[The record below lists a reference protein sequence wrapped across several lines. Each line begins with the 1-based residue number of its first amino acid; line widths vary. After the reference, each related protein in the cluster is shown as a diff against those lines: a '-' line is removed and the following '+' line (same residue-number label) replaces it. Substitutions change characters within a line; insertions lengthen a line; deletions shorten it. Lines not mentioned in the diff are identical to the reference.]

1 MLLHTVTVTARWNFK
16 VISPHDGMMAKC
28 FQHDN
33 FCHMLISVCV
43 CVCVYSSGIL
53 KQKCIGLVMDL
64 VNLSSLWC
72 DCAVLNLDNLHLIPS
87 VGRGGG

>member
-33 FCHMLISVCV
+33 FCHTLISVCV
-43 CVCVYSSGIL
+43 CSSGIF
-53 KQKCIGLVMDL
+53 KTGMHQAGDGSTK
-64 VNLSSLWC
+64 SLIN
-72 DCAVLNLDNLHLIPS
+72 V
-87 VGRGGG
+87 V